1 MITLRKTDNAS
12 QFIDAINANLLSA
25 NINMHLTNQMNAMQ
39 IIDVLNNIFKDIV
52 NATILTLSMNSCE
65 FIDAVNKNFEQL
77 MPQGAS
83 TIKFL
88 HISDIHNLP
97 NADAIVECK
106 NIMDNDTTINF
117 TILTGDYT
125 GYNGSYSNMTPA
137 LKEIN
142 DKLLM
147 LNGNHD
153 VYDGFKNDQA
163 NATAYLKEIL
173 KNSDVEWGD
182 SKNIASYYYKDY
194 NINGNSKLRII
205 SLDSYDYQK
214 GIGSKYDTAYS
225 QEQVDWIISKITE
238 LRSTDFFIVAMHEPP
253 VNATIEKP
261 SYNVEGKM
269 DKDIVSLRRTNDF
282 CSSRLWTWDTSYSNG
297 NLLPII
303 VNAYLNKENIVQ
315 TVINENSLTK
325 EAFSTVDIN
334 YDFSTIG
341 EPATFLFYIGGHLH
355 GDLAAYHPDYPQ
367 QLILLV
373 DCASNSTLGQ
383 SSDIGDRST
392 TTSTGT
398 RSDGILINEVDLDFQ
413 NKQITVTRRGQNK
426 ASSNNGFPEI
436 VREKIKFPFVR

>member
-1 MITLRKTDNAS
+1 
-12 QFIDAINANLLSA
+12 
-25 NINMHLTNQMNAMQ
+25 MQ
-39 IIDVLNNIFKDIV
+39 IIYKISNIFKIIINV
-52 NATILTLSMNSCE
+52 IILSTLINSCE
-65 FIDAVNKNFEQL
+65 LIDAPKENSEL
-77 MPQGAS
+77 LLP

-106 NIMDNDTTINF
+106 NITDNDTTINF

-125 GYNGSYSNMTPA
+125 GYDGSYSNMTPA

-153 VYDGFKNDQA
+153 VYDGFKNNQA

-214 GIGSKYDTAYS
+214 GNGSKYDTAYS
-225 QEQVDWIISKITE
+225 QEQVDWIISKIIE

-355 GDLAAYHPDYPQ
+355 GDLVAYHPDYPQ

>member
-1 MITLRKTDNAS
+1 M
-12 QFIDAINANLLSA
+12 
-25 NINMHLTNQMNAMQ
+25 
-39 IIDVLNNIFKDIV
+39 
-52 NATILTLSMNSCE
+52 
-65 FIDAVNKNFEQL
+65 
-77 MPQGAS
+77 
-83 TIKFL
+83 
-88 HISDIHNLP
+88 
-97 NADAIVECK
+97 ECK
-106 NIMDNDTTINF
+106 NIIDNDSTINF

-125 GYNGSYSNMTPA
+125 GYDGSYSNMTPA

-153 VYDGFKNDQA
+153 VYDGFKNNQA

-194 NINGNSKLRII
+194 YINGNSKLRII

-225 QEQVDWIISKITE
+225 QEQVDWIISKIIE

-325 EAFSTVDIN
+325 EAFSNIDIN

-373 DCASNSTLGQ
+373 DCASDSTLGQ
-383 SSDIGDRST
+383 SSDIGNRST

-413 NKQITVTRRGQNK
+413 NKQITVTRKGQNK

>member
-1 MITLRKTDNAS
+1 
-12 QFIDAINANLLSA
+12 
-25 NINMHLTNQMNAMQ
+25 MQ
-39 IIDVLNNIFKDIV
+39 IIYKISNIFKIIINV
-52 NATILTLSMNSCE
+52 IILSTLINSCE
-65 FIDAVNKNFEQL
+65 LIDAPKENSEL
-77 MPQGAS
+77 LLP

-106 NIMDNDTTINF
+106 NITDNDTTINF

-125 GYNGSYSNMTPA
+125 GYDGSYSNMTPA

-153 VYDGFKNDQA
+153 VYDGFKNNQA

-225 QEQVDWIISKITE
+225 QEQVDWIISKIIE

-341 EPATFLFYIGGHLH
+341 ELATFLFYIGGHLH
-355 GDLAAYHPDYPQ
+355 GDLVAYHPDYPQ

>member
-1 MITLRKTDNAS
+1 
-12 QFIDAINANLLSA
+12 
-25 NINMHLTNQMNAMQ
+25 MQ
-39 IIDVLNNIFKDIV
+39 IIYKISNIFKIIINV
-52 NATILTLSMNSCE
+52 IILSTLINSCE
-65 FIDAVNKNFEQL
+65 LIDAPKENSEL
-77 MPQGAS
+77 LLP

-106 NIMDNDTTINF
+106 NITDNDTTINF

-125 GYNGSYSNMTPA
+125 GYDGSYSNMTPA

-153 VYDGFKNDQA
+153 VYDGFKNNQA

-225 QEQVDWIISKITE
+225 QEQVDWIISKIIE

-282 CSSRLWTWDTSYSNG
+282 FSSRLWTWDTSYSNG
-297 NLLPII
+297 NLLTII

-355 GDLAAYHPDYPQ
+355 GDLVAYHPDYPQ

>member
-1 MITLRKTDNAS
+1 MTKIDKTNNAT
-12 QFIDAINANLLSA
+12 QFINVVNANLSIA
-25 NINMHLTNQMNAMQ
+25 NINTRLTDKMNAVQ
-39 IIDVLNNIFKDIV
+39 IIDTLNNIFKIIA
-52 NATILTLSMNSCE
+52 NATVLTLSMNSCE

-77 MPQGAS
+77 MPQDVP

-97 NADAIVECK
+97 SADAIVECK

-125 GYNGSYSNMTPA
+125 GYDGSYSNMTSP
-137 LKEIN
+137 LKDIN

-153 VYDGFKNDQA
+153 VYDGFKNNQA

-194 NINGNSKLRII
+194 DINGNSKLRII

-225 QEQVDWIISKITE
+225 QEQVDWIISKIIE

-325 EAFSTVDIN
+325 EAFSNIDIN

-355 GDLAAYHPDYPQ
+355 GDLVAYHPDYPQ

-413 NKQITVTRRGQNK
+413 NKQITVTRKGQNK

>member
-1 MITLRKTDNAS
+1 
-12 QFIDAINANLLSA
+12 
-25 NINMHLTNQMNAMQ
+25 MQ
-39 IIDVLNNIFKDIV
+39 IIYKISNIFKIIKNV
-52 NATILTLSMNSCE
+52 IILSALINSCE
-65 FIDAVNKNFEQL
+65 LIDAPKENSEL
-77 MPQGAS
+77 LLP

-106 NIMDNDTTINF
+106 NITDNDTTINF

-125 GYNGSYSNMTPA
+125 GYDGSYSNMTPA

-153 VYDGFKNDQA
+153 VYDGFKNNQA
-163 NATAYLKEIL
+163 NATAYLKGIL

-225 QEQVDWIISKITE
+225 QEQVDWIISKIIE

-253 VNATIEKP
+253 VNAAIEKP

-355 GDLAAYHPDYPQ
+355 GDLVAYHPDYPQ

>member
-1 MITLRKTDNAS
+1 
-12 QFIDAINANLLSA
+12 
-25 NINMHLTNQMNAMQ
+25 MQ
-39 IIDVLNNIFKDIV
+39 IIYKISNIFKIIINV
-52 NATILTLSMNSCE
+52 IILSTLINSCE
-65 FIDAVNKNFEQL
+65 LIDAPKENSEL
-77 MPQGAS
+77 LLP

-88 HISDIHNLP
+88 HISDIHNLSS
-97 NADAIVECK
+97 ADAIMECK

-125 GYNGSYSNMTPA
+125 GYDGSYSNMTPA

-153 VYDGFKNDQA
+153 VYDGFKNNQA

-225 QEQVDWIISKITE
+225 QEQVDWIISKIIE

-355 GDLAAYHPDYPQ
+355 GDLVAYHPDYPQ

>member
-1 MITLRKTDNAS
+1 
-12 QFIDAINANLLSA
+12 
-25 NINMHLTNQMNAMQ
+25 MQ
-39 IIDVLNNIFKDIV
+39 IIYKISNIFKIIASV
-52 NATILTLSMNSCE
+52 IILSVLINSCE
-65 FIDAVNKNFEQL
+65 LIDTPKENSEL
-77 MPQGAS
+77 LLP

-97 NADAIVECK
+97 SADAIVECK
-106 NIMDNDTTINF
+106 NIIDNDSTINF

-125 GYNGSYSNMTPA
+125 GYDGSYSNMTPA

-153 VYDGFKNDQA
+153 MYDGFKNNQA

-194 NINGNSKLRII
+194 YINGNSKLRII

-225 QEQVDWIISKITE
+225 QEQVDWIISKIIE
-238 LRSTDFFIVAMHEPP
+238 LRSADFFIVAMHEPP

-325 EAFSTVDIN
+325 EAFSNIDIN

-373 DCASNSTLGQ
+373 DCASDSTLGQ
-383 SSDIGDRST
+383 SSDIGNRST

-413 NKQITVTRRGQNK
+413 NKQITVTRKGQNK